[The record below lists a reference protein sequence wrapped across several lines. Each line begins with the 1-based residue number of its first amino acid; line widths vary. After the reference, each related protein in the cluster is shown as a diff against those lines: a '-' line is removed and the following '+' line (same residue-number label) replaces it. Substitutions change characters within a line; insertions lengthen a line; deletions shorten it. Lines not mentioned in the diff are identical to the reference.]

1 MILPDVA
8 STRAAIPMIL
18 ITLLREEKDPKHVP
32 GEGKVSPLQKRTTRR
47 FADKPIIQGAK
58 SPIAA
63 ASTALLCL
71 SGLRRAALHLPYLE
85 ASRCSK
91 RVIESAPD
99 SLPLSHTLLR
109 HLAIPDIH
117 AFYSC
122 KRFRFCNA
130 HHMACLANG
139 LAKPRDEFE
148 LYTRWPRPAARGR
161 GAWNARLRIS
171 AMISLTRQSP

>member
-1 MILPDVA
+1 MWDKEGKVRFILVTHISPHDPAGRGKYESRYTDDRYYV
-8 STRAAIPMIL
+8 IL
-18 ITLLREEKDPKHVP
+18 GEKDPKHVP

-71 SGLRRAALHLPYLE
+71 SGLHRAALHLPYLE

-117 AFYSC
+117 AF
-122 KRFRFCNA
+122 
-130 HHMACLANG
+130 
-139 LAKPRDEFE
+139 
-148 LYTRWPRPAARGR
+148 
-161 GAWNARLRIS
+161 
-171 AMISLTRQSP
+171 

>member
-47 FADKPIIQGAK
+47 FADKPIIQGAE

-71 SGLRRAALHLPYLE
+71 SGLRRAALHLPCLQ

-91 RVIESAPD
+91 RVIESAPG

-109 HLAIPDIH
+109 HFAIPDIH

-122 KRFRFCNA
+122 KRFRFCSA
-130 HHMACLANG
+130 HHLKG
-139 LAKPRDEFE
+139 HGRDDK
-148 LYTRWPRPAARGR
+148 RWEGSQSCTSGQSDTLCPCPMTHDA
-161 GAWNARLRIS
+161 IS
-171 AMISLTRQSP
+171 